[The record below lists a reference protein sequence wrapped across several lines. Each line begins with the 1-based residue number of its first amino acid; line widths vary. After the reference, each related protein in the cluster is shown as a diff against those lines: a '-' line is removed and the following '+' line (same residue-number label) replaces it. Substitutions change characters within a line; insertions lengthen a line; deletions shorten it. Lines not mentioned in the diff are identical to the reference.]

1 MILMATMTDIIEKFI
16 KDLMEE
22 DNSIQIQR
30 NELANLFSCAPSQ
43 INYVLTTRFTID
55 RGYYIESKKGG
66 GGYVQIEKIRKSKDG
81 HIRELLN
88 EKIGSQISYKKA
100 KELLEGLK
108 ESDLINERE
117 SKLILYAIDDK
128 SLCMPIYE
136 LKEKVRSNIL
146 KNIIIGLF
154 SIEE

>member
-55 RGYYIESKKGG
+55 RSKG
-66 GGYVQIEKIRKSKDG
+66 IIRRFKRVGFD
-81 HIRELLN
+81 
-88 EKIGSQISYKKA
+88 
-100 KELLEGLK
+100 
-108 ESDLINERE
+108 
-117 SKLILYAIDDK
+117 
-128 SLCMPIYE
+128 
-136 LKEKVRSNIL
+136 
-146 KNIIIGLF
+146 
-154 SIEE
+154 

>member
-1 MILMATMTDIIEKFI
+1 MATMTDIIEKFI

-66 GGYVQIEKIRKSKDG
+66 GGYVQIEKSTKENYQGIISNIEFRGNLLRVEIKDK
-81 HIRELLN
+81 LN
-88 EKIGSQISYKKA
+88 ENFIISDVSIKEWVNLNLVEGDLVKISIDEKYY
-100 KELLEGLK
+100 LK
-108 ESDLINERE
+108 
-117 SKLILYAIDDK
+117 Y
-128 SLCMPIYE
+128 P
-136 LKEKVRSNIL
+136 KV
-146 KNIIIGLF
+146 KGA
-154 SIEE
+154 

>member
-1 MILMATMTDIIEKFI
+1 MATMTDIIEKFI

-66 GGYVQIEKIRKSKDG
+66 GGYVQIEKI
-81 HIRELLN
+81 
-88 EKIGSQISYKKA
+88 GSQISYKKA

-117 SKLILYAIDDK
+117 LKLILYAIDDK

>member
-55 RGYYIESKKGG
+55 RGYYIESMFK
-66 GGYVQIEKIRKSKDG
+66 
-81 HIRELLN
+81 
-88 EKIGSQISYKKA
+88 
-100 KELLEGLK
+100 
-108 ESDLINERE
+108 
-117 SKLILYAIDDK
+117 
-128 SLCMPIYE
+128 
-136 LKEKVRSNIL
+136 
-146 KNIIIGLF
+146 
-154 SIEE
+154 

>member
-55 RGYYIESKKGG
+55 RGYYIESKKGRRR
-66 GGYVQIEKIRKSKDG
+66 ICSNRK
-81 HIRELLN
+81 N
-88 EKIGSQISYKKA
+88 TKK
-100 KELLEGLK
+100 
-108 ESDLINERE
+108 
-117 SKLILYAIDDK
+117 
-128 SLCMPIYE
+128 
-136 LKEKVRSNIL
+136 
-146 KNIIIGLF
+146 
-154 SIEE
+154 